1 MGEEK
6 EGATYSSSQAS
17 APEQGMPQRWE
28 QGHRLASSNPSNHP
42 PTLSKPHM
50 AKLACYLLCSSPC
63 LGCPSPPPLPC
74 NILSL

>member
-28 QGHRLASSNPSNHP
+28 QGHRLASSNPSRP
-42 PTLSKPHM
+42 PSYPEQATHGQ
-50 AKLACYLLCSSPC
+50 ARLLFA
-63 LGCPSPPPLPC
+63 L
-74 NILSL
+74 